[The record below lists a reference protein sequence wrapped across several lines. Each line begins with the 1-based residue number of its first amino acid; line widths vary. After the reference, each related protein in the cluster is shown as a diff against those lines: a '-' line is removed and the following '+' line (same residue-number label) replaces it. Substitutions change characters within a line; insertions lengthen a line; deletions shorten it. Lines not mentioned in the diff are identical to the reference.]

1 MYLLGLSLAVALPTV
16 LLNSLESPHCLA
28 FPPQRVRFSR
38 PHWREYEGSQESA
51 LCERGLRLPQLPPV
65 LCPGEMDRILACA
78 VSSVRLSWGLDRCLR
93 RGAHGRGN
101 VSSVTPAN
109 RNRFFTPLVLCLVS
123 VSITLDSNCAFAD
136 EPARSAV
143 KVLVAYHSLSGN
155 TERMA
160 EAVVE
165 GAKSLPGTTV
175 VLKRVGQVTA
185 EDLFSSDALIIGS
198 PVYWSNMSGEV
209 KTFLDNWQFK
219 FGVFPEFKMKN
230 KIGAAFATGGQV
242 SSGKEVTMLT
252 ILAAMLGNQMIVVS
266 GGGAFGASAT
276 TEGDSPGI
284 DNKEL
289 ADAKALGRRVAE
301 VAVMMKRVPAQ

>member
-1 MYLLGLSLAVALPTV
+1 MFFPLTSISRIRIIIIGSPFLCAL
-16 LLNSLESPHCLA
+16 
-28 FPPQRVRFSR
+28 F
-38 PHWREYEGSQESA
+38 
-51 LCERGLRLPQLPPV
+51 
-65 LCPGEMDRILACA
+65 
-78 VSSVRLSWGLDRCLR
+78 
-93 RGAHGRGN
+93 
-101 VSSVTPAN
+101 
-109 RNRFFTPLVLCLVS
+109 LVLGIGEVC
-123 VSITLDSNCAFAD
+123 AD
-136 EPARSAV
+136 EPAPLV
-143 KVLVAYHSLSGN
+143 KVLVTYHSLSGN

-160 EAVVE
+160 EAVVD
-165 GAKSLPGTTV
+165 GVKSVSGTEV
-175 VLKRVGQVTA
+175 LLKRVGKVTA
-185 EDLFSSDALIIGS
+185 DDLFSANAVVVGS

-209 KTFLDNWQFK
+209 KTFFDNWQFK

-230 KIGAAFATGGQV
+230 KIGAAFAVGGQV

-301 VAVMMKRVPAQ
+301 VAVMMQRGSSH

>member
-1 MYLLGLSLAVALPTV
+1 MFLPLTSSSRLHLHGSLFLCALLLALGI
-16 LLNSLESPHCLA
+16 
-28 FPPQRVRFSR
+28 
-38 PHWREYEGSQESA
+38 GS
-51 LCERGLRLPQLPPV
+51 
-65 LCPGEMDRILACA
+65 GE
-78 VSSVRLSWGLDRCLR
+78 
-93 RGAHGRGN
+93 
-101 VSSVTPAN
+101 T
-109 RNRFFTPLVLCLVS
+109 
-123 VSITLDSNCAFAD
+123 FAD
-136 EPARSAV
+136 EPAPLV
-143 KVLVAYHSLSGN
+143 KVLVTYHSLSGN

-160 EAVVE
+160 EAVVN
-165 GAKSLPGTTV
+165 GVKSVSDAEAL
-175 VLKRVGQVTA
+175 LKRVGKVTA
-185 EDLFSSDALIIGS
+185 DDLFSADAVVVGS

-209 KTFLDNWQFK
+209 KTFFDNWQFK

-301 VAVMMKRVPAQ
+301 VAIMMRRGASH